1 MKKISIFVITALF
14 ATCGA
19 SAQQSFRSA
28 YFLDGY
34 NLRHEFNPAFA
45 PGTSY
50 FSIPAIGGFNLET
63 QSNLGVSTFLYPMDG
78 ELTTFM
84 NSSVGAEEFL
94 GKLDTDN
101 FLNLSNNLSLFSIGT
116 KREKAFTTFGINL
129 RTDADICLPY
139 SLFDFMKN
147 LGKSQT
153 YEVSSLS
160 AKVNSR
166 LEFAFGYSRRL
177 SNRLSIGARIK
188 LLAGVANAEADID
201 RMDIRMTE
209 DIWSIQSQGT
219 LRTSSFLDIPTNEE
233 SGAEIS
239 EPSDKELL
247 DFDNVKIKPTVSGFG
262 AAIDLGAEL
271 EVLDGLKIS
280 LAVNDLGYMY
290 WGKTM
295 TAQTSGDGWTFEGFE
310 DFAIEGGKDNSLD
323 KELDRLKDD
332 VMDMFDFR
340 RTEKDGS
347 HGGMLS
353 AIVHAGAEY
362 SMPFYRNMSVGL
374 LSTTSINGSYTWS
387 EARLYA
393 NLKPVRW
400 FSCGVNCGMSKFGT
414 TIGAVIGLHSDRL
427 SFFLGSDHLNFKLAK
442 AKGALLYPYESMNAG
457 VNFGLS
463 FNLGK

>member
-1 MKKISIFVITALF
+1 MKKISIFIITTLF

-19 SAQQSFRSA
+19 FAQQSFRSA
-28 YFLDGY
+28 YFLDDY

-45 PGTSY
+45 PKTSY
-50 FSIPAIGGFNLET
+50 FSVPVIGGFNLET
-63 QSNLGVSTFLYPMDG
+63 QSNLGVSTFLYPLNG
-78 ELTTFM
+78 GLTTFM

-94 GKLDTDN
+94 GRLDTDN
-101 FLNLSNNLSLFSIGT
+101 FLNLNNNLSLFSIGR
-116 KREKAFTTFGINL
+116 KKKDSFITFDINMK
-129 RTDADICLPY
+129 TDADISLPY

-160 AKVNSR
+160 AKVSGR
-166 LEFAFGYSRRL
+166 LEFAFGYSRHLSDRL
-177 SNRLSIGARIK
+177 SVGARIK
-188 LLAGVANAEADID
+188 LLAGVANAEAVID

-209 DIWSIQSQGT
+209 DIWSIKSQGT
-219 LRTSSFLDIPTNEE
+219 LKTSSFLDIPTNEE

-239 EPSDKELL
+239 DPSDKDLL
-247 DFDNVKIKPTVSGFG
+247 DFDNIKAKPTVSGFG

-271 EVLDGLKIS
+271 EVLDGLRLS
-280 LAVNDLGYMY
+280 LAVNDLGYMH

-295 TAQTSGDGWTFEGFE
+295 TAQTSGEGWSFEGFE
-310 DFAIEGGKDNSLD
+310 NFAIEGGKDNSLD

-332 VMDMFDFR
+332 MMDMFDFR
-340 RTEKDGS
+340 RNEKDDS

-362 SMPFYRNMSVGL
+362 AMPFYRNLSVGL

-387 EARLYA
+387 EARLFT
-393 NLKPVRW
+393 NLQPLKW
-400 FSCGVNCGMSKFGT
+400 LSLGLSCGMSKFGT

-442 AKGALLYPYESMNAG
+442 AKGMLLYPYESLNAG

-463 FNLGK
+463 FNLGR